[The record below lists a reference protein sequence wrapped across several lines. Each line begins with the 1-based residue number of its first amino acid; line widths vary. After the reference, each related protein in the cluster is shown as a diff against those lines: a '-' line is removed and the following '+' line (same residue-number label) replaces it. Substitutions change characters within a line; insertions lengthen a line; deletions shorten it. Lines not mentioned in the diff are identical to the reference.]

1 MQVDLTPRARVELM
15 EATAWYLEEGGI
27 DLGLRFAGEV
37 DQTLDRIAANPRAWT
52 EIRPGM
58 RRALVRGFP
67 YAILFALEAERV
79 EVFAV
84 MHQRRHPDRWE
95 R

>member
-1 MQVDLTPRARVELM
+1 MRLELTPRARAEVM
-15 EATAWYLEEGGI
+15 EATAWYLEEGDI
-27 DLGLRFAGEV
+27 EVGLRFAEEL
-37 DQTLDRIAANPRAWT
+37 DRTFDRIATNPLAWT
-52 EIRPGM
+52 HLERGI
-58 RRALVRGFP
+58 RRALVQGFP
-67 YAILFALEAERV
+67 YAVLYCVEAERV